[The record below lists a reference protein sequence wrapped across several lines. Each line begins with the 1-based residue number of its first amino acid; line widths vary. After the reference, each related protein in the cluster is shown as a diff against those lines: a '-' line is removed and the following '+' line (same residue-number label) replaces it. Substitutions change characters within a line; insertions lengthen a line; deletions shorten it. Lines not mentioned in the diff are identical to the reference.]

1 MDKEISYSDFVKQQ
15 KKMLSDGSWNTWLL
29 FILYYFGVT
38 MNIIR
43 SDGMYDFRNV
53 HFTNK
58 EIDILSELVDEAIR
72 DNKFDLS
79 TLACLQKGFKSLKDN
94 NSYHGFVESF

>member
-1 MDKEISYSDFVKQQ
+1 
-15 KKMLSDGSWNTWLL
+15 
-29 FILYYFGVT
+29 

-43 SDGMYDFRNV
+43 SDEMYGFRNV

-58 EIDILSELVDEAIR
+58 EIDILSELLDEAIR

-79 TLACLQKGFKSLKDN
+79 TLVCLQKGFKSLKDD
-94 NSYHGFVESF
+94 NSCHPFVESF

>member
-1 MDKEISYSDFVKQQ
+1 MEKEISWSDFVKQQ
-15 KKMLSDGSWNTWLL
+15 KKMVSNGSWNNWFL

-43 SDGMYDFRNV
+43 SNGMYEFRDV
-53 HFTNK
+53 HFTSK

-72 DNKFDLS
+72 DNKCDLS
-79 TLACLQKGFKSLKDN
+79 TLACLQKGFNSLKDN
-94 NSYHGFVESF
+94 DSYHGFVESF